1 MEKEVKRKGKGVR
14 NIKEVKMMSE
24 RWCYWVIR
32 NIGGGIEGGN
42 NKFYFFIFRNVELEV
57 FVK

>member
-1 MEKEVKRKGKGVR
+1 MKRKGKGVR